1 MGYELSVLKKI
12 PIFSNLVEK
21 ELREIEPYLIKERY
35 KKKDEIFRE
44 GDPSDWFYILI
55 NGKIKI
61 TKLSLEGKEIIVELI
76 SPFDFFGGL
85 AALKGFPY
93 PANAIAM
100 EDSEIL
106 KISKTDILK
115 LIDRFPSI
123 MYEITSNLS
132 IRVKEF
138 HETLKS
144 VALEK
149 VESRIAS
156 LLVKLA
162 NKIGKK
168 VDNKIVIDMKLTKQD
183 IAEMVGTTVET
194 SIRTISKFK
203 KLGLLKEE
211 NGKILINDL
220 DKLQSIYL

>member
-1 MGYELSVLKKI
+1 MSYELSDLKKI
-12 PIFSNLVEK
+12 PIFSNLNEQ
-21 ELREIEPYLIKERY
+21 ELKEIEPYLIREKF
-35 KKKDEIFRE
+35 KKKDQIFKE
-44 GDPSDWFYILI
+44 GDPSNWFYILI
-55 NGKIKI
+55 KGKIKL

-76 SPFDFFGGL
+76 SPSDFFGGL
-85 AALKGFPY
+85 AVLKGFAY
-93 PANAIAM
+93 PANAVTM

-106 KISKTDILK
+106 KISKVDILK

-162 NKIGKK
+162 NKIGKRI
-168 VDNKIVIDMKLTKQD
+168 DNDAVVIDMKLTKQD

-203 KLGLLKEE
+203 KMGILKEKE
-211 NGKILINDL
+211 GRLVINNL
-220 DKLQSIYL
+220 DALQSMF